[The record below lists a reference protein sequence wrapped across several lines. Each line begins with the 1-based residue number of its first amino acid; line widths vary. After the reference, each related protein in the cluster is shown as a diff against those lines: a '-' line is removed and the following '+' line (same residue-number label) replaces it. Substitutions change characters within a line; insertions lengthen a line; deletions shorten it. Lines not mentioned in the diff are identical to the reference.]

1 MPAPIL
7 PKSLV
12 SPSIMAYV
20 MSQKYVESMPLYRQ
34 EKQFERLGIELSRQ
48 TLANW
53 MLHGANPWL
62 NRVYDRMHQFLLKQ
76 DVLHADDY
84 RNIYFIETGLQIA
97 V

>member
-1 MPAPIL
+1 
-7 PKSLV
+7 
-12 SPSIMAYV
+12 MAYV